1 VAMNGNALVGALRPA
16 PGLIRFLGLRLGIV
30 ILSSLPALIA
40 GIEGVASGVARR
52 PYYTAVEGKLP
63 LVNLVR
69 LFKDLP
75 GGFLPAAVVGVVLA
89 VLGDQLL
96 LGGAV
101 AIFDPA
107 RPPGDKVRVFAT
119 VLKDGLSHLWAFLRT
134 IGWSLVLWAIGI
146 GLIRFIFKKLDVMA
160 YHSGWSGHS
169 TVLRLPLLSTFLTL
183 LWIASCGAWAF
194 WCRLITAAD
203 GRRRVR
209 RTGLLVLRVFR
220 RHPLRSWGIF
230 TALTLA
236 STLLSGAVLIA
247 WREAE
252 PRTSGRLAGWLLL
265 WLGTLAVQSFVWLW
279 LVRAA
284 RLLYASD
291 SLADIRSMPD
301 EPFRLFAKLLWWRR
315 KAPAPPP
322 EPPSAAEQP

>member
-1 VAMNGNALVGALRPA
+1 MAVKGNALVDALRPA
-16 PGLIRFLGLRLGIV
+16 PGLIRLLGLRLGLV
-30 ILSSLPALIA
+30 LLSSLPALIA
-40 GIEGVASGVARR
+40 GLSGVASGVARR
-52 PYYTAVEGKLP
+52 PYYTGVEGKLP

-75 GGFLPAAVVGVVLA
+75 GGFLPAAAVGVVLA
-89 VLGDQLL
+89 VLADQLL

-101 AIFDPA
+101 ALFDPA
-107 RPPGDKVRVFAT
+107 RPPGGKVRVFAT
-119 VLKDGLSHLWAFLRT
+119 VLKDGLTHLWAFLRT
-134 IGWSLVLWAIGI
+134 IGLSLVLWAIGI
-146 GLIRFIFKKLDVMA
+146 GLIRFIFKKLDIMA
-160 YHSGWSGHS
+160 YQSGWSGQS
-169 TVLRLPLLSTFLTL
+169 SVLRLPLLSTFLTL

-203 GRRRVR
+203 GRRRAR
-209 RTGLLVLRVFR
+209 RTGILVLRVFR

-252 PRTSGRLAGWLLL
+252 PRTAGRLAGWLLL

-279 LVRAA
+279 MVRAG

-291 SLADIRSMPD
+291 SLADLRRTPD
-301 EPFRLFAKLLWWRR
+301 EPLRLFAKLLWWRR
-315 KAPAPPP
+315 KTPAPA